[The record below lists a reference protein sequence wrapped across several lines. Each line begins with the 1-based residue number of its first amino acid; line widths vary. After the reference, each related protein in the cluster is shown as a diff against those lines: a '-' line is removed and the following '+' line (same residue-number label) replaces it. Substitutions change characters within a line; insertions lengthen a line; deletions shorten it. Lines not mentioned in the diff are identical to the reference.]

1 MRLLTHNFL
10 KCNEAKCTGGYPLII
25 KLNEDVEGNVN
36 IIEQEMN
43 PEFIK
48 NVLSKVDYEV
58 LYNTAK
64 QFGVSLLSSYN
75 NNHLEDE
82 GFLNSVH
89 HALFKIHIM
98 EGSLTCPKCNISFPI
113 KDGIPNMLAASE
125 E

>member
-1 MRLLTHNFL
+1 MYIHVYIDYFKRWNKNVNKFIKTRP
-10 KCNEAKCTGGYPLII
+10 NEAKCTGGYPLII

-75 NNHLEDE
+75 SNHLEDE

-89 HALFKIHIM
+89 HALFKVHFL
-98 EGSLTCPKCNISFPI
+98 SNPI
-113 KDGIPNMLAASE
+113 NRDI
-125 E
+125 